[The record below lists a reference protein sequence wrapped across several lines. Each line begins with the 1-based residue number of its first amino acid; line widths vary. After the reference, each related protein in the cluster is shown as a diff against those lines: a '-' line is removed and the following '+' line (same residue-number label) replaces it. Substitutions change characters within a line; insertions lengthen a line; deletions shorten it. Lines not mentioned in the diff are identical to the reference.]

1 MAELM
6 RLERLSSPARE
17 LVEPYLQQMIDL
29 LGENIKSVV
38 VFGSAIGKDFVPR
51 KSNINLLIVC
61 ERVGLADLK
70 MVLALVSEG
79 RKRGIVAPLFLTRTH
94 MMTSSDVFPIEFID
108 MRDFH
113 EVIYGEEVFD
123 FLDIGTENLRLEC
136 EEQLKGKLIRLRQA
150 YLEIGTNV
158 KQVESVVIES
168 LTSLIPV
175 FRAMLRLKGREAP
188 LEKAKVLRAVGEEFG
203 LDSEVFS
210 QALEIKLERAKIS
223 KEKIEDFFG
232 RYLSEVEKLAMAV
245 DKLQGTPR
253 QLPEEKRDQ

>member
-6 RLERLSSPARE
+6 RLERLSSPARK
-17 LVEPYLQQMIDL
+17 LVEPYVQQMINL

-38 VFGSAIGKDFVPR
+38 VFGSAIGKDFIPK

-61 ERVGLADLK
+61 ERVDLADLK
-70 MVLALVSEG
+70 IVLALVSEG
-79 RKRGIVAPLFLTRTH
+79 RKKGIVAPLFLTRAH

-113 EVIYGEEVFD
+113 EVIYGEEVFNS
-123 FLDIGTENLRLEC
+123 LDIGTENLRLEC

-150 YLEIGTNV
+150 YLEIGANV

-175 FRAMLRLKGREAP
+175 FRAMLRLKEREAP
-188 LEKAKVLRAVGEEFG
+188 LEKGKVLQAVAEEFG

-210 QALEIKLERAKIS
+210 QALAMKSGREKIS
-223 KEKIEDFFG
+223 KEKMEDFFG

-245 DKLQGTPR
+245 DQLQGAPG
-253 QLPEEKRDQ
+253 QLPEEKRNQ

>member
-1 MAELM
+1 
-6 RLERLSSPARE
+6 
-17 LVEPYLQQMIDL
+17 
-29 LGENIKSVV
+29 
-38 VFGSAIGKDFVPR
+38 
-51 KSNINLLIVC
+51 
-61 ERVGLADLK
+61 
-70 MVLALVSEG
+70 
-79 RKRGIVAPLFLTRTH
+79 